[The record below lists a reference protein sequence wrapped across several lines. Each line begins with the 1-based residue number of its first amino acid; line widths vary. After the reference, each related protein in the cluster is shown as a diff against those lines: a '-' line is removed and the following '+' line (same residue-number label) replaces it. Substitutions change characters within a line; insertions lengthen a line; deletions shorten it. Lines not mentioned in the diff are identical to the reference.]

1 MRTFGTDSP
10 KFFRFAI
17 EGVEGEFAI
26 PRMASLPVTLSA
38 RFADVY
44 AIEDETAKNNAAFRL
59 QVDILERYL
68 PAEVVE
74 TIDAATMGAIME
86 AYVSEEAEA
95 GE

>member
-1 MRTFGTDSP
+1 MT
-10 KFFRFAI
+10 A
-17 EGVEGEFAI
+17 
-26 PRMASLPVTLSA
+26 LVTGSKGFVGSA
-38 RFADVY
+38 LCRELRARGADVY
-44 AIEDETAKNNAAFRL
+44 GIEDETAKNNAAFRL